1 MEQDTIQTAID
12 RFYTLL
18 HWQLA
23 AQLPRPGG
31 VHIYSKGAMI
41 AGYVSRK
48 TADGWVITI
57 SDGIDYGS
65 LALGFND
72 DGSKRTPRGP
82 LEALNFKIVENAI
95 RDVAKVV
102 AIPSGGKV
110 VINIWLILNIK
121 NTLKQQ

>member
-12 RFYTLL
+12 RFYKVL

-41 AGYVSRK
+41 AGYTSRK
-48 TADGWVITI
+48 TADGWVISI

-72 DGSKRTPRGP
+72 DGSKRTPRGS
-82 LEALNFKIVENAI
+82 LETSNFKIVESVL
-95 RDVAKVV
+95 RYVANVV

-110 VINIWLILNIK
+110 VINI
-121 NTLKQQ
+121 

>member
-12 RFYTLL
+12 RLYTLL

-31 VHIYSKGAMI
+31 VHIYSKGALI
-41 AGYVSRK
+41 AGFTSRK
-48 TADGWVITI
+48 TADGWMISI

-65 LALGFND
+65 LALGYED
-72 DGSKRTPRGP
+72 DGSRRTPRGQ
-82 LEALNFKIVENAI
+82 LEALNFQIVETCI

-102 AIPSGGKV
+102 AIPTGGKV
-110 VINIWLILNIK
+110 VINIWLIQI
-121 NTLKQQ
+121 TRTI

>member
-31 VHIYSKGAMI
+31 IHIYSKGALI
-41 AGYVSRK
+41 AGFTSKK
-48 TADGWVITI
+48 TSDGWIITI

-65 LALGFND
+65 YALGFND
-72 DGSKRTPRGP
+72 DGSKRSPRGP
-82 LEALNFKIVENAI
+82 LEANNFKIVENAI
-95 RDVAKVV
+95 REISKIIAL
-102 AIPSGGKV
+102 PTGGKV
-110 VINIWLILNIK
+110 VINL
-121 NTLKQQ
+121 